1 MSQDLNTKL
10 KLLVKSEKALLGLQ
24 MRTKSRQTFWI
35 ALALLAV
42 LVTLVLLNV
51 TVYLYLVQTRTPL
64 AAVSMLTGINLAVAA
79 LFFFISTRQENL
91 AEAKAI
97 EEIRDFAWEQVSA
110 DIDEMK
116 QGVGDFKESVVKVK
130 KSVDSLTSG
139 TAFGLNK
146 VMPVITTLIELNKK
160 R

>member
-42 LVTLVLLNV
+42 LVTLILLNV
-51 TVYLYLVQTRTPL
+51 TVYLYLAQTRTPL
-64 AAVSMLTGINLAVAA
+64 ASVGILTGINLAIAA
-79 LFFFISTRQENL
+79 LFFFISTRQENI

-97 EEIRDFAWEQVSA
+97 EEIRDFAWEQVSS

-146 VMPVITTLIELNKK
+146 VMPVITTLIELNK
-160 R
+160 RR

>member
-42 LVTLVLLNV
+42 LVTLILLNV

-97 EEIRDFAWEQVSA
+97 EEIRDFAWEQVST

-116 QGVGDFKESVVKVK
+116 QGVGDFRESVVKVK
-130 KSVDSLTSG
+130 KSVDSLASG

>member
-35 ALALLAV
+35 ALALLSV

-51 TVYLYLVQTRTPL
+51 TVYLYLAQTRTPL
-64 AAVSMLTGINLAVAA
+64 ASVAILTGINLAVAA

-110 DIDEMK
+110 DIDDMK

>member
-42 LVTLVLLNV
+42 LVTLILLNV

-79 LFFFISTRQENL
+79 FFFFISTRQENL

-130 KSVDSLTSG
+130 KSVDSLASG

>member
-35 ALALLAV
+35 ALALLSV

-51 TVYLYLVQTRTPL
+51 TVYLYLAQTRTPL
-64 AAVSMLTGINLAVAA
+64 ASVAILTGINLAVAA

-97 EEIRDFAWEQVSA
+97 EEIRDFAWEQVSS

-146 VMPVITTLIELNKK
+146 VMPVITTLIELNK
-160 R
+160 RR

>member
-42 LVTLVLLNV
+42 LVTLILLNV

-116 QGVGDFKESVVKVK
+116 EGVGDFKESVVKVK
-130 KSVDSLTSG
+130 KSVDSLASG

>member
-10 KLLVKSEKALLGLQ
+10 KLLIKSEKALLGLQ

-35 ALALLAV
+35 ALALLSV

-64 AAVSMLTGINLAVAA
+64 ASVGILTGINLAIAA
-79 LFFFISTRQENL
+79 LFFFISTRQENI

-97 EEIRDFAWEQVSA
+97 EEIRDFAWEQVSS

-146 VMPVITTLIELNKK
+146 VMPVITTLIELNK
-160 R
+160 RR

>member
-10 KLLVKSEKALLGLQ
+10 KLLIKSEKALLGLQ

-35 ALALLAV
+35 ALALLSV

-51 TVYLYLVQTRTPL
+51 TVYLYLAQTRTPL
-64 AAVSMLTGINLAVAA
+64 ASVAILTGINLAVAA

-97 EEIRDFAWEQVSA
+97 EEIRDFAWEQVSS

-146 VMPVITTLIELNKK
+146 VMPVITTLIELNK
-160 R
+160 RR